1 MGTIGDAFIY
11 SRFSSRFPRLRHGR
25 FMKLDRYVAT
35 PPPNPLMIFDGDCDF
50 CRRWIRR
57 WSRAIGN
64 RVECLPFQDP
74 RVPKQFPELR
84 RENLAKAVH
93 FVESDGAVFFGAEAA
108 LRALAHN
115 PAKGRLLNWY
125 LRSPSFANFAE
136 RAYRFVAEHR
146 ALFSRIMR

>member
-74 RVPKQFPELR
+74 RVPKQFPALR
-84 RENLAKAVH
+84 REILAKAVH
-93 FVESDGAVFFGAEAA
+93 FAEAA
-108 LRALAHN
+108 FRALAHN

-146 ALFSRIMR
+146 TLFSRIMR